1 LTRSR
6 FVKAYFGASQ
16 TSRHCCFSGTPPAA
30 RARHPLFASVSL
42 KTRGVPLFFADYTIL
57 GLVGLG
63 RGILVTG
70 IDNKQ
75 RRLRGQRGEGKFKA
89 IAITAIIVF
98 LGYSAFK
105 LLPPYIAE
113 YQLADKMQEQARFAV
128 VNRYTEEQ
136 IRETIF
142 KEAQDLDVPIKKE
155 EIKVLAS
162 SSVVRISLD
171 YTVPVDLLVYK
182 MELHFTPSSE
192 NKSIL

>member
-1 LTRSR
+1 
-6 FVKAYFGASQ
+6 
-16 TSRHCCFSGTPPAA
+16 
-30 RARHPLFASVSL
+30 
-42 KTRGVPLFFADYTIL
+42 
-57 GLVGLG
+57 LVGL
-63 RGILVTG
+63 RREILVTG
-70 IDNKQ
+70 INSKQ
-75 RRLRGQRGEGKFKA
+75 RRLRSQRGEGKFKA
-89 IAITAIIVF
+89 IAIAAIIVF
-98 LGYSAFK
+98 IAYSAFK

-162 SSVVRISLD
+162 TSVVRISLD